1 MMEPM
6 AETIRF
12 DHSSGGTY
20 WILADLGRGTLA
32 WHGGDGACALS
43 SDEVARLRALAAS
56 VRAEDAAL
64 QPTHVTYA
72 QDESLVLLRGSER
85 VVIEANN
92 GEICTGPPGALLEAM
107 RALVDAR
114 R

>member
-1 MMEPM
+1 
-6 AETIRF
+6 
-12 DHSSGGTY
+12 
-20 WILADLGRGTLA
+20 
-32 WHGGDGACALS
+32 
-43 SDEVARLRALAAS
+43 

-64 QPTHVTYA
+64 QSTHVTYA

-92 GEICTGPPGALLEAM
+92 GEICTGPPSALLEAM